1 MPTDY
6 EIEIAKTLVEAL
18 TEYGLISH
26 LTKGYNNSLDRWF
39 YDNEL
44 NELGF
49 TISHGVTKVCIGH
62 DDLENWIIKV
72 GYTNTRLDYATI
84 EYENYIKALK
94 AELSYYFPKTVF
106 LGSFE
111 GRDFYIQE
119 WAACDEDSVTQDF
132 CDLLQ
137 EQYDEDDV
145 EYNIE
150 ELWSTVEDMEDDS
163 KISLVFHDE
172 KLNDFLNDN
181 DINDLHSGNFGYVD
195 GRMVIIDFSGW
206 MG

>member
-26 LTKGYNNSLDRWF
+26 LTKDYNDSLDRWF
-39 YDNEL
+39 YDNKL
-44 NELGF
+44 DELGF
-49 TISHGVTKVCIGH
+49 TISHGVTKVCISH
-62 DDLENWIIKV
+62 DDLEDWIIKV
-72 GYTNTRLDYATI
+72 GYKNMRTDYATV
-84 EYENYIKALK
+84 EFENYTKALEAK
-94 AELSYYFPKTVF
+94 LSYYFPTTIF
-106 LGSFE
+106 LEDFRGTK
-111 GRDFYIQE
+111 FYIQE
-119 WAACDEDSVTQDF
+119 LASCDEDSVTQDF

-137 EQYDEDDV
+137 EQYDEDDA
-145 EYNIE
+145 EYDIE
-150 ELWSTVEDMEDDS
+150 DLWSTVEDMEDDS
-163 KISLVFHDE
+163 KISLVFHNE

-195 GRMVIIDFSGW
+195 GHMVIIDFSGW